1 MLEYEDVVLV
11 VDKVELENMVEGR
24 GVEWAML
31 AEDRLRMELIAMF
44 QRR

>member
-11 VDKVELENMVEGR
+11 VDKVELVVVL
-24 GVEWAML
+24 GVGWVML
-31 AEDRLRMELIAMF
+31 VEDRLRMELIAMF